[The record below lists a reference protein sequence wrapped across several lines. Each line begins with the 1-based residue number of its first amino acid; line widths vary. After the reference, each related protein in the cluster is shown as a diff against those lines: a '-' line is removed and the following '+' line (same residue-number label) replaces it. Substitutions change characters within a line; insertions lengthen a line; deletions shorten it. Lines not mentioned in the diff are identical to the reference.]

1 VNLQHDCFQANCQ
14 AIGQEGVRQEQEIT
28 GKTRS
33 IMVHADKDCFVVNTH
48 ALYNMKYIHAALPPR
63 LLPSILFLDD
73 IKRQVQQDAAAEIRH
88 KKGAQTEAMKEL
100 VISAIEAHAG
110 DVSDRSA
117 AHSETVATSTTILER
132 LQDDEDFVETLQ
144 GLFGDAL
151 VSETIVL
158 AGPIPES
165 QGTAPA
171 GPSTNTLP
179 CDAPVGPQKA
189 KGKKKV
195 VQSSPEPM

>member
-1 VNLQHDCFQANCQ
+1 
-14 AIGQEGVRQEQEIT
+14 
-28 GKTRS
+28 
-33 IMVHADKDCFVVNTH
+33 MVHADEDCFVVNTH
-48 ALYNMKYIHAALPPR
+48 ALHNAKYIHAALPPR

-73 IKRQVQQDAAAEIRH
+73 DIKRQVQQDAAAEIQR
-88 KKGAQTEAMKEL
+88 KKGAQTEATKEL

-117 AHSETVATSTTILER
+117 AHSETVATSTTILEH

-144 GLFGDAL
+144 GLFGDAS
-151 VSETIVL
+151 VSETIVP

-171 GPSTNTLP
+171 GPSTNILP

-195 VQSSPEPM
+195 VQTSPEPM

>member
-1 VNLQHDCFQANCQ
+1 
-14 AIGQEGVRQEQEIT
+14 
-28 GKTRS
+28 
-33 IMVHADKDCFVVNTH
+33 
-48 ALYNMKYIHAALPPR
+48 
-63 LLPSILFLDD
+63 
-73 IKRQVQQDAAAEIRH
+73 
-88 KKGAQTEAMKEL
+88 MKEL

-110 DVSDRSA
+110 DVPNRSA
-117 AHSETVATSTTILER
+117 AHSETVATSTTILEH
-132 LQDDEDFVETLQ
+132 LQDDKDFVETLQ
-144 GLFGDAL
+144 GLFSDAS

-189 KGKKKV
+189 KGKKR
-195 VQSSPEPM
+195 